1 MSKKDVEGGWVL
13 PLVFV
18 PPCFFFLFPPT
29 GVLVFSLH
37 TGVLF
42 FFCKEDFMVT
52 LEMINNRGQVSFF
65 TVTSDYAESF
75 IKQMQ
80 NQNADW
86 LLLSVE
92 YHEEDNNA

>member
-1 MSKKDVEGGWVL
+1 
-13 PLVFV
+13 
-18 PPCFFFLFPPT
+18 
-29 GVLVFSLH
+29 
-37 TGVLF
+37 
-42 FFCKEDFMVT
+42 MVT